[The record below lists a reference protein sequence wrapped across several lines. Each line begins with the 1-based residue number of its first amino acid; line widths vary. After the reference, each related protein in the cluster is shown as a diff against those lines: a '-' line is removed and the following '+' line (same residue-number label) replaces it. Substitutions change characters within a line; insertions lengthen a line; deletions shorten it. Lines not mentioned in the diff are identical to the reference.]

1 MSHSKCLN
9 QIPPVTTQMC
19 KVNKGSIPSTSSPL
33 SLGSLQH
40 WSTDGIP
47 DLHIIKIHGHNFQW
61 LNYQKDEIS
70 SLTGKEEREKKW
82 SCLASVFL
90 TDWMTCSH
98 DSCLAGSLLLGYG
111 CCWLKAW
118 GWIQEHP
125 MNTEHHRGRRQTL
138 QSAGTVLP
146 LPDSDHTAA
155 WDAQQ
160 PHSVAFILPH
170 AFKLCICSGLFWCA
184 VSAPAKSRSTKQL
197 FTSKGLPGSHHP
209 TLPNTAWQGL
219 SSQHH
224 GHTWLCVSAWPH
236 HSSPFSLPPF
246 VCKRHWYA

>member
-19 KVNKGSIPSTSSPL
+19 KVNKVSIPSTSSPL

-98 DSCLAGSLLLGYG
+98 DSFLAGSLLLGYG
-111 CCWLKAW
+111 CCRLKAW
-118 GWIQEHP
+118 GWIQEHL
-125 MNTEHHRGRRQTL
+125 MNTEHRRGRRRTL

-146 LPDSDHTAA
+146 LPDWPYSSLGRSAAALCSLHT
-155 WDAQQ
+155 
-160 PHSVAFILPH
+160 
-170 AFKLCICSGLFWCA
+170 
-184 VSAPAKSRSTKQL
+184 
-197 FTSKGLPGSHHP
+197 
-209 TLPNTAWQGL
+209 
-219 SSQHH
+219 
-224 GHTWLCVSAWPH
+224 
-236 HSSPFSLPPF
+236 SPCF
-246 VCKRHWYA
+246 